1 MAYQRGPRPI
11 FQVATTGVI
20 FAALVVAHLWRV
32 YLEGAHV
39 AKDPW
44 FIGFTILAAGFAAWA
59 WRVLRAPSR

>member
-1 MAYQRGPRPI
+1 MRAY
-11 FQVATTGVI
+11 VATTGVI

-44 FIGFTILAAGFAAWA
+44 FFGFTVLAAGFAAWA
-59 WRVLRAPSR
+59 WRALRTPSRR

>member
-1 MAYQRGPRPI
+1 VRAY
-11 FQVATTGVI
+11 VATTGVI